1 MRFLPRRKLWR
12 ALLTLGVVVI
22 GVGVAALVIVLNK
35 PGNVSHPGVPFTAP
49 TKAATTTK
57 PVHHAKHR
65 HARSPAFSWP
75 LYGYTQART
84 RDFIAPADLHPPM
97 HPGWSYHTGALLEFP
112 PSIEGNYMYF
122 LDDSGVAHKMDVRTG
137 KMVWTRQIGTLAAE
151 SPAVDARAGLV
162 FMGTMSTH
170 GHSAGDGRFLAL
182 SMKTGKV
189 KWARGVAAGTE
200 SPPIVAGRSVYFGD
214 AGGRL
219 YAVNIHTGKV
229 RWTYKASGAI
239 KGGPALWHG
248 NLYFGD
254 YAGRAYAVRARTG
267 HQVWAVSTS
276 GTHFGLGSGNFYA
289 TPTVAY
295 GRVYMGNTDGRM
307 YAFGALKG
315 SLAWATSTGAYI
327 YSSAAVADPKGV
339 GPTVYAGSYDGDFY
353 AFDARSGAV
362 RWRHPAGGRISGSA
376 VIIGN
381 VVYYSNLSAGTSA
394 GLNIRSGHEVFSFHD
409 GAFTPA
415 VADENAIYL
424 IGRGSIYQMLPGPKP
439 AHRHHARRGHVH
451 RGKAAHHTRSSHAG
465 RGAHHRHRH
474 A

>member
-1 MRFLPRRKLWR
+1 MRFLPQRKLWR
-12 ALLTLGVVVI
+12 ALLALVVVLI
-22 GVGVAALVIVLNK
+22 GVGVAALVIVLDK
-35 PGNVSHPGVPFTAP
+35 PGNVSHPNVQFTAP
-49 TKAATTTK
+49 KKAATTTK
-57 PVHHAKHR
+57 PAHHARRHR
-65 HARSPAFSWP
+65 HATAFSWP

-84 RDFIAPADLHPPM
+84 RDFIAPSDLHPPM
-97 HPGWSYHTGALLEFP
+97 HVGWSYHTGALLEFP
-112 PSIEGNYMYF
+112 PSIEGDYMYF

-151 SPAVDARAGLV
+151 SPAIDARAGLV

-189 KWARGVAAGTE
+189 KWSRGVGSGTE
-200 SPPIVAGRSVYFGD
+200 SPPIVAGRTVYFGD
-214 AGGRL
+214 AGSTL

-254 YAGRAYAVRARTG
+254 YTGRAYAVRAGNG
-267 HQVWAVSTS
+267 HRVWAVSTS
-276 GTHFGLGSGNFYA
+276 GTHYGLGSGNFYA

-307 YAFGALKG
+307 YAFGARNG
-315 SLAWATSTGAYI
+315 ALAWATSTGGYI
-327 YSSAAVADPKGV
+327 YSSAAVADPKGF

-353 AFDARSGAV
+353 AFDARTGSI
-362 RWRHPAGGRISGSA
+362 RWRHPAGGKISGSA
-376 VIIGN
+376 IIIGN
-381 VVYYSNLSAGTSA
+381 IVYYSNLAAGTSA
-394 GLNIRSGHEVFSFHD
+394 GLNIRSGAQVFSFHD

-415 VADENAIYL
+415 IADEHAIYL

-439 AHRHHARRGHVH
+439 ARKHHAHGHRRKTGRH
-451 RGKAAHHTRSSHAG
+451 AHSRPAKH
-465 RGAHHRHRH
+465 GARHRHRH
-474 A
+474 G